1 MRTRRNR
8 TQRAHDGAAARA
20 ARVPGFTLVE
30 LLVVIGILALMASVA
45 VPTFSRMGFFSRN
58 EMQNAARELYALLRA
73 AKIYAATYRVDTAVV
88 YQDPEAADQIDS
100 AACLRAACMMYEHPA
115 FRFRP
120 SGDAGQQPVF
130 VPVQEVEGGF
140 DMFEGFTGV
149 ILRDPRPYVEQGQG
163 ATAPGLSAVAVYFPR
178 AHLDFPSVEWSH
190 NVPADVVEA
199 FHAHV
204 FTPSGRMR
212 NSSRERFEI
221 YVGFKDGM
229 EEVEQ
234 WADPEDHSL
243 GERYKTI
250 ELHRAT
256 GRVRI
261 AADEG

>member
-1 MRTRRNR
+1 VKGHSVRGGAAKGGDVRTWRNR
-8 TQRAHDGAAARA
+8 RQRADGEP
-20 ARVPGFTLVE
+20 ARVGGFTLVE
-30 LLVVIGILALMASVA
+30 LLVVIAILALMASVA
-45 VPTFSRMGFFSRN
+45 VPTFARMGFFSRN
-58 EMQNAARELYALLRA
+58 EMQSTARELYALLRA

-88 YQDPEAADQIDS
+88 YQDPEAADQVES
-100 AACLRAACMMYEHPA
+100 AACLRAMSMMYEDVDA
-115 FRFRP
+115 DEDRP
-120 SGDAGQQPVF
+120 GYVR
-130 VPVQEVEGGF
+130 VQDVEGGF
-140 DMFEGFTGV
+140 DF
-149 ILRDPRPYVEQGQG
+149 LD
-163 ATAPGLSAVAVYFPR
+163 GLSAVVVQASLSHEERANATLPERGLSKVEVYFP
-178 AHLDFPSVEWSH
+178 
-190 NVPADVVEA
+190 NADVES
-199 FHAHV
+199 FWAHV

-221 YVGFKDGM
+221 YVGFEDGM